1 VALAVLVLAAAGVG
15 AGIVLSGGGGSMK
28 AQPTTASRTP
38 VRAAP
43 LPSPRPRKA
52 PKQSSLARLIR
63 IGLPVFC
70 GGPRGRD
77 VALTFDDG
85 PGPYTSLALR
95 ILRRAHARATFFL
108 VGHNLARWPD
118 LPRQEL
124 ELAALGDHTW
134 THPDLL
140 LLPRSQM
147 ESQLATTQGAVARA
161 GDRRVQLFRPPYGAH
176 DAAVD
181 AETHRLGMLEV
192 LWSVD
197 SADSAGANY
206 EQIQR
211 LVLHRIR
218 PGSIVLMHENRG
230 QTIRALKFFILP
242 ALRRRGLHPV
252 TVPELMVSDPP
263 SIARLRAGRRG
274 CYPRQTSP
282 APAYSSS

>member
-1 VALAVLVLAAAGVG
+1 VSDRLERPHQLRRAVALAVIVLAAAGVA

-52 PKQSSLARLIR
+52 PRQSSLARLIR

-95 ILRRAHARATFFL
+95 ILRRAHARSTFY
-108 VGHNLARWPD
+108 
-118 LPRQEL
+118 
-124 ELAALGDHTW
+124 TW

-161 GDRRVQLFRPPYGAH
+161 GGRRVQLFRPPYGAH

-197 SADSAGANY
+197 SADIAGANY
-206 EQIQR
+206 DQIQR
-211 LVLHRIR
+211 LEFRTPGCADTKGAPR
-218 PGSIVLMHENRG
+218 WPGSAGSEGTDERRTREHV
-230 QTIRALKFFILP
+230 P
-242 ALRRRGLHPV
+242 AQRTSEGGTVGTRRH
-252 TVPELMVSDPP
+252 
-263 SIARLRAGRRG
+263 
-274 CYPRQTSP
+274 
-282 APAYSSS
+282 